1 MPGQNLNISTKLWFF
16 FFCGT
21 WFGKSFFCAP
31 MFLFVFPPWN
41 ILLSLLECFCWNV
54 FSIWNVEKN
63 CIICCHYC
71 HLSVINDVPSSFLRS
86 QMGGSSQRPSFSSIL
101 SPQIFLLFPLG
112 ALCCTWDLLLMH
124 IVWREVVMEA
134 LNNIWYLWAAT
145 HTVCWC
151 FQWYDSFIHCLTL
164 S

>member
-1 MPGQNLNISTKLWFF
+1 MEIFLWNLIWKVFF
-16 FFCGT
+16 LCSNVFVCFSPLKYIVV
-21 WFGKSFFCAP
+21 FIR
-31 MFLFVFPPWN
+31 MFLLKCIFHMK
-41 ILLSLLECFCWNV
+41 CG
-54 FSIWNVEKN
+54 N

-112 ALCCTWDLLLMH
+112 ALCCTWDPFLMH

-134 LNNIWYLWAAT
+134 LNNIWYLWAASCYVDFSSGM
-145 HTVCWC
+145 TVL
-151 FQWYDSFIHCLTL
+151 YVV
-164 S
+164 